1 MYGLFYLMNSY
12 DIDIL
17 KYELDRISSTLGII
31 GCALVERNGLTITSE
46 LPRTLNEKSLAAM
59 TATMFE
65 AMESAIPNKEKIISN
80 ITVEYEDY
88 EIFITKVNGQVLFI
102 GLIEYN
108 IDLGLILI
116 EIEEFVTKISQ
127 LLEN

>member
-1 MYGLFYLMNSY
+1 MNSY
-12 DIDIL
+12 DIDLL
-17 KYELDRISSTLGII
+17 KYELNKISSTLGII
-31 GCALVERNGLTITSE
+31 GCALVERNGLAITSE
-46 LPRTLNEKSLAAM
+46 LPRTFNEKTLGAM

-65 AMESAIPNKEKIISN
+65 AMESAIPDTEKNIDN

-88 EIFITKVNGQVLFI
+88 EIFITKVNDRVLFI

-116 EIEEFVTKISQ
+116 EIEEFIDKISQ
-127 LLEN
+127 FLEN

>member
-1 MYGLFYLMNSY
+1 MNSY
-12 DIDIL
+12 DIDLL
-17 KYELDRISSTLGII
+17 KYELDRISSILGII

-88 EIFITKVNGQVLFI
+88 EIFITKVNDQVLFI
-102 GLIEYN
+102 GLIEHN

-116 EIEEFVTKISQ
+116 EIEEFVDKISQ
-127 LLEN
+127 FLEN

>member
-1 MYGLFYLMNSY
+1 MYRLFYLMNSY
-12 DIDIL
+12 DIDLL
-17 KYELDRISSTLGII
+17 KYELDRISSILGII

-88 EIFITKVNGQVLFI
+88 EIFITKVNDQVLFI
-102 GLIEYN
+102 GLIEHN

-116 EIEEFVTKISQ
+116 EIEEFVDKISQ
-127 LLEN
+127 FLEN